1 MGGDILNKTY
11 FAQCAN
17 LFLMKAKAVLSG
29 QKNWK
34 KKVKKDCFKKHEELF
49 FLTHKNRNVS
59 FSWPVYLHMTMNFSI
74 IFHVWGFFP
83 ICELSIVNCMFFLL
97 LQKIISNELWTKLS
111 I

>member
-74 IFHVWGFFP
+74 IFHVWGFFFH
-83 ICELSIVNCMFFLL
+83 L
-97 LQKIISNELWTKLS
+97 
-111 I
+111 